1 MGDFFLL
8 GKKSDESLK
17 LYIVYVVVVIPFHAW
32 MDVRTACL
40 IRKAL
45 ELPAQKYFES
55 IHSQKDANSCQ
66 KPRPE
71 KKQKNNFSWH
81 SRKWN
86 MRRFSIAKN
95 SRVFLSFCNHV
106 ESLNEFSML
115 KAEML
120 EQVYLILSQISK

>member
-1 MGDFFLL
+1 ML

-55 IHSQKDANSCQ
+55 THS
-66 KPRPE
+66 PRMQRFIENNVGKNVE
-71 KKQKNNFSWH
+71 KKIGKKC
-81 SRKWN
+81 RIK
-86 MRRFSIAKN
+86 MKMKKKKTME
-95 SRVFLSFCNHV
+95 V
-106 ESLNEFSML
+106 
-115 KAEML
+115 
-120 EQVYLILSQISK
+120 